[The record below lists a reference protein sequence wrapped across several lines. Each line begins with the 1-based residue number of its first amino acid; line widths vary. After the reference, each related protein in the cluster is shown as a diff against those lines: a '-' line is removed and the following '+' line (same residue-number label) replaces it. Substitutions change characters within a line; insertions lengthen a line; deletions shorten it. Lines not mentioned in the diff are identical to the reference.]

1 MGGNPRF
8 PCSQYRGTA
17 GAARESEHNR
27 GPVSSPHVPSSKG
40 QWQADQQAR
49 PYWQS
54 RQKSHS
60 LQQGWE
66 EHPNPGLHFHRAPL
80 CQHCCKG
87 SVKNCSREFSAHV
100 SQQTALIWEKPEGC
114 ALAWAPS
121 SCFHHA
127 KELFWCRILQ
137 VIFLQ
142 RFGAWDEGGEHLWL
156 TISSNTLISS
166 SMWNEIKCTPH
177 RNLLQAFLCSTI
189 YTKLKLLWMVMV
201 ILNNSETK
209 VNQNSTVNIL
219 KLHLTCS
226 YNKISKHSPSAL
238 KYC

>member
-40 QWQADQQAR
+40 QWQADQQAEQAEKPFPPAGMGR
-49 PYWQS
+49 TSQS
-54 RQKSHS
+54 RTALPQSSSVPTLLQGLGQKLLQGVLCTCVTANSIDLRETRRMCSCLGS
-60 LQQGWE
+60 LQLF
-66 EHPNPGLHFHRAPL
+66 PP
-80 CQHCCKG
+80 CKG
-87 SVKNCSREFSAHV
+87 IILVQN
-100 SQQTALIWEKPEGC
+100 TAGDLP
-114 ALAWAPS
+114 AA
-121 SCFHHA
+121 
-127 KELFWCRILQ
+127 FWGL
-137 VIFLQ
+137 
-142 RFGAWDEGGEHLWL
+142 GWGGEHLWL